1 MVIYYVLMITKEI
14 YKIIF
19 IKLSFGLIFFKESS
33 TSPLSTGLVLEP
45 RNHDI
50 VLNGHL
56 GTIQFY
62 NAYMDRHVMEL
73 EISSTNRVSR
83 IFEEKIIR
91 HNVKHVCFS
100 KNGKWMAT
108 VNFVC

>member
-1 MVIYYVLMITKEI
+1 MPDQYSL
-14 YKIIF
+14 
-19 IKLSFGLIFFKESS
+19 KESR

-45 RNHDI
+45 RNYDV
-50 VLNGHL
+50 VLNGHP

-62 NAYMDRHVMEL
+62 NTYMDRHVMEL

-83 IFEEKIIR
+83 IFEEEIVR
-91 HNVKHVCFS
+91 HIVKHVCFS

-108 VNFVC
+108 VNFVTIFIFVV